1 MDVTGAITG
10 TGSDERIHL
19 SVKVD
24 KAGRIIG
31 KRGATL
37 GAIRHLLSI
46 AIRQA
51 YGELTIDVDIDDD
64 RPREARPDR
73 DSDDRGG
80 RKRGRG
86 RGRGRDRRGG
96 GGEESGRYPEE
107 KLQAL
112 ATRAAEKAR
121 ETGQTITINLELN
134 SYDRRIVH
142 LTVAEIEGVQSQ
154 SEERE
159 AMDGDGNEVVTKFV
173 QVLPE

>member
-1 MDVTGAITG
+1 MDVTGKITG

-37 GAIRHLLSI
+37 GAIRHLLGI
-46 AIRQA
+46 AIHNE
-51 YGELTIDVDIDDD
+51 YGALTIDVDIDDD
-64 RPREARPDR
+64 RPREARPER
-73 DSDDRGG
+73 EERGG
-80 RKRGRG
+80 RRNR
-86 RGRGRDRRGG
+86 RGRDRR

-112 ATRAAEKAR
+112 AARAAEKAR

-142 LTVAEIEGVQSQ
+142 LAVAEIEGIISQ

-159 AMDGDGNEVVTKFV
+159 SLDGDGNEVVAKFV

>member
-1 MDVTGAITG
+1 MDVEGEITG

-19 SVKVD
+19 SVKAN

-46 AIRQA
+46 AIKNA

-64 RPREARPDR
+64 RPRESRSDR
-73 DSDDRGG
+73 DQDDRGRG
-80 RKRGRG
+80 RNRGRG
-86 RGRGRDRRGG
+86 RGRR

-107 KLQAL
+107 KLKAL

-142 LTVAEIEGVQSQ
+142 MAVSEIEGVGSQ
-154 SEERE
+154 SEERS
-159 AMDGDGNEVVTKFV
+159 APDADGKDVITKFI